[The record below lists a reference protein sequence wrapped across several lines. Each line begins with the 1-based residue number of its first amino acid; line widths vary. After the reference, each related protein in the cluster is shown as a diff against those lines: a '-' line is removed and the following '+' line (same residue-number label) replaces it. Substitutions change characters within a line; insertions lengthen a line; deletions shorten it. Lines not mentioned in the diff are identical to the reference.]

1 MSDSYPSPVKIFIL
15 GNGTLLDEGVTHML
29 VNHSQLSVTRI
40 SYTDDNTLYDLVNFE
55 RPNTIFIN
63 ESNALDVGHVIG
75 LIFSVP
81 SASVRCVI
89 VVHSENSMLDVYYR
103 PATRLLVTKYRRKS
117 VVVRTKEEFINLALT
132 GSGYA

>member
-1 MSDSYPSPVKIFIL
+1 MSYSHSSPARIFIL
-15 GNGTLLDEGVTHML
+15 GNGSLLDEGVTNILSLHP
-29 VNHSQLSVTRI
+29 QLSVTNF
-40 SYTDDNTLYDLVNFE
+40 SYTNDNTLYDLVNLE

-63 ESNALDVGHVIG
+63 ESNALDIGHIIG

-103 PATRLLVTKYRRKS
+103 PATRLPVTMYRRKS
-117 VVVRTKEEFINLALT
+117 VMVDTKEEFINLALDV
-132 GSGYA
+132 SC